1 MNQIKF
7 EVKQRKNYMNYILI
21 LFLLVIG
28 LALFYLQNQATKQDE
43 KLLNDSVLYREADLQ
58 LQEGDIESALLTLED
73 LNMRY
78 ATDYNVVHRLGYSY
92 MNKQQ
97 YSAALTMYIKAL
109 DLNPY
114 LVENKNFMYEYATVL
129 TNNKRYDDALIVI
142 ERILTLEIDEAFRNT
157 VTELKD
163 SISSMKGSTS

>member
-7 EVKQRKNYMNYILI
+7 EVKRKNYMNYILC
-21 LFLLVIG
+21 LFVLVIG
-28 LALFYLQNQATKQDE
+28 STLFYLQNQATKQNE
-43 KLLNDSVLYREADLQ
+43 KLLNDTVLYREADLQ
-58 LQEGDIESALLTLED
+58 LQEGDIDSALLTLEE
-73 LNMRY
+73 LNKRY
-78 ATDYNVVHRLGYSY
+78 AADYNVVHRLGYSY

-97 YSAALTMYIKAL
+97 FSKALIMYTKAL

-114 LVENKNFMYEYATVL
+114 LVENKNFMYEFATVL
-129 TNNKRYDDALIVI
+129 TSNKQYDNAIIVI